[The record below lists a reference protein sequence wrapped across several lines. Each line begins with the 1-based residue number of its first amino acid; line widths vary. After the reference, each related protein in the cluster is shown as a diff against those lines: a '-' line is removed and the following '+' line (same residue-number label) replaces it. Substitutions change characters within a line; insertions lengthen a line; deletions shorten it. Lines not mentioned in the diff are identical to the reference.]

1 MTTISLHLAIIV
13 FLQRQKVSLILTM
26 FNTYSNR
33 TTFNVPRLF
42 EEEKNNDTISL
53 NIAVL
58 LFIFISNCARFHDC
72 YEKSLYVLKTK
83 EKQK

>member
-1 MTTISLHLAIIV
+1 
-13 FLQRQKVSLILTM
+13 M

-58 LFIFISNCARFHDC
+58 LSSLFLTVQDFMTVMK
-72 YEKSLYVLKTK
+72 KSLYVLKTK